1 MTSIEINNVSKWYPL
16 PDGEPLHVL
25 DDINL
30 TIEDESFA
38 CLLGPSG
45 CGKSTLLNIIA
56 QLDSA
61 SRGEISFGDQ
71 GQDEVSI
78 GYVFQDTRLLNW
90 KTVENNIR
98 FALKTKGIPKTEHGE
113 RITKYLQMVGLEKF
127 RDNYPLTLSG
137 GMQSRVGIA
146 RAFAIEPDVL
156 LMDEP
161 FSNLDE
167 LTARELRSDLLDM
180 WVAESQTVLF
190 ITHNALEA
198 VFLGDIIHVMND
210 RPTDITNSRTVDI
223 DRPREYGDPKLFDIQ
238 EELVEGITLTAEED
252 KSEQEVPQ

>member
-1 MTSIEINNVSKWYPL
+1 MTSIEINDVSKWYPS

-25 DDINL
+25 NEIDL

-56 QLDSA
+56 ELDSA
-61 SRGEISFGDQ
+61 SRGGITFG
-71 GQDEVSI
+71 GQDQEEVSI
-78 GYVFQDTRLLNW
+78 GYVFQDTRLLDW
-90 KTVENNIR
+90 KTVADNVR
-98 FALKTKGIPKTEHGE
+98 FALKTKGIPEAEHEE
-113 RITKYLQMVGLEKF
+113 RITKYLQMVGLEEF

-167 LTARELRSDLLDM
+167 LTARELRNDLLDM
-180 WVAESQTVLF
+180 WTTEAQTVLF

-198 VFLGDIIHVMND
+198 AFLGDVVHVMSDQPTNIVTS
-210 RPTDITNSRTVDI
+210 RPINI
-223 DRPREYGDPKLFDIQ
+223 DRPREYGDPALFDIQ
-238 EELVEGITLTAEED
+238 EELVEGITSPTEDPEEGVL
-252 KSEQEVPQ
+252 Q